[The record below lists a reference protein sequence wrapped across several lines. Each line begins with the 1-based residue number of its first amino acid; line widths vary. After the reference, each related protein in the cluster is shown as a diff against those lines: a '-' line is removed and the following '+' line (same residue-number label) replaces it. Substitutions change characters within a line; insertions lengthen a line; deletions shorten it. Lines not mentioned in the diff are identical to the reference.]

1 MFFNIKTYMKITKN
15 DFSLLKLLHD
25 QDEIV
30 FTHISENIKTK
41 GIGFIPNLES
51 ILEQTNNP
59 IIQNRINNLISTLNF
74 NFVKTQLIKWKK
86 SATQNLMTGVYLIDR
101 IAMPDLNYSHLKME
115 LKNMKKTI
123 WLELSVNL
131 SPLEKANILIK
142 ILKEYFKIQ
151 IIEFK
156 NSKSIDFSCFN
167 LIQSK
172 QGNSYAVSIFF
183 LFMFNEFNINAK
195 LINFL
200 NYNIIVFKKY
210 KSIKYKNN
218 KENHL
223 FYLNSFDLEL
233 INTSTLENYCK
244 SNNIYIMKEFY
255 NEKSNLQIIMDLVSG
270 ILYRSQEANNLME
283 VQKYK
288 QLLQILKS

>member
-1 MFFNIKTYMKITKN
+1 MFLNLKTYMRITKN
-15 DFSLLKLLHD
+15 DFSLLRLLHD

-86 SATQNLMTGVYLIDR
+86 STTQNLMTGVYLIDR
-101 IAMPDLNYSHLKME
+101 IAMPDLNYNHLKME

-123 WLELSVNL
+123 WLELSVEL

-142 ILKEYFKIQ
+142 ILKEYFKIE
-151 IIEFK
+151 IIECK
-156 NSKSIDFSCFN
+156 NAQSIDFSCFN

-172 QGNSYAVSIFF
+172 KGNSYAVSIF
-183 LFMFNEFNINAK
+183 LLLMFNEFNINAK

-200 NYNIIVFKKY
+200 NYNIIVFKKF
-210 KSIKYKNN
+210 KSIKYKNDQA
-218 KENHL
+218 NHL

-244 SNNIYIMKEFY
+244 LNNIYIMKEFY
-255 NEKSNLQIIMDLVSG
+255 NEKNNLQILIDLVAG
-270 ILYRSQEANNLME
+270 ILFRLQEANNILE
-283 VQKYK
+283 VEKYK
-288 QLLQILKS
+288 QILQILKN